1 MSEIKKMYIRGEWV
15 EAESGETLEV
25 FNPAT
30 GECVGVVSYGDERDA
45 KKAID
50 AAHEAFKEW
59 SRLPGRQR
67 SKYLTKLYGLVM
79 KHRNELAE
87 LMSAEM
93 GKPFGEA
100 KFEAVGSAD
109 NFLWYAEEAK
119 RIYGETIPSYD
130 GNKRLMA
137 IKQPVGVVAAI
148 TPWNFPVNMVARKI
162 APALAAGCTVVLKPA
177 MESPL
182 SAVRLFELMEEAG
195 FPKGVVN
202 LVLARRK
209 SLAMKCCKTGKW
221 RKSPSPVRPPSA
233 SI

>member
-50 AAHEAFKEW
+50 AAHEAFRDW

-67 SKYLTKLYGLVM
+67 SKYLTKLYELVM

-130 GNKRLMA
+130 GSKRLMA
-137 IKQPVGVVAAI
+137 IKQPVGVVGRHHSLELPGQHGGEKNCPG
-148 TPWNFPVNMVARKI
+148 TCRRVYRRFKTRDGKPVERG
-162 APALAAGCTVVLKPA
+162 PAV
-177 MESPL
+177 
-182 SAVRLFELMEEAG
+182 
-195 FPKGVVN
+195 
-202 LVLARRK
+202 
-209 SLAMKCCKTGKW
+209 
-221 RKSPSPVRPPSA
+221 
-233 SI
+233 